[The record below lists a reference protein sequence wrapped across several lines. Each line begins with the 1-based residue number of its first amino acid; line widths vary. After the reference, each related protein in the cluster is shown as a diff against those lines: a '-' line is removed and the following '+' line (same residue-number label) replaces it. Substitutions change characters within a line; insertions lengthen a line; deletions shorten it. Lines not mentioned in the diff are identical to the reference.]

1 MENIASQTP
10 ICDGL
15 FVGRPA
21 SMYVGGRPAEYHRMW
36 YVYLRDVDAY
46 GNATGGYGIIGP
58 AHATKGEA
66 AYWARSYHSEW
77 GC

>member
-1 MENIASQTP
+1 MENIASRTP

-15 FVGRPA
+15 FVARPA

-36 YVYLRDVDAY
+36 YVYLRN
-46 GNATGGYGIIGP
+46 NATGGYGIIGP
-58 AHATKGEA
+58 AHTTREEA

-77 GC
+77 EC